1 MPRRLAASAALLLL
15 GACGAPI
22 PSFSPMP
29 APVPQGQRDSRY
41 EACRDQAT
49 RVVQYRERG
58 QLMRSDET
66 ESGRGTLTVAPY
78 SRVEADRGAAQIDR
92 DRLIAECLRASPDP
106 VRGPGSAQGG
116 GTQGGATAPA
126 ADAPPAQSLRLPPS
140 GRALPP
146 PGATPAGAR

>member
-1 MPRRLAASAALLLL
+1 MPRRPAAAVALLLL

-22 PSFSPMP
+22 PSFSPIP
-29 APVPQGQRDSRY
+29 APVPAAQRDSRY
-41 EACRDQAT
+41 ETCRDQAT

-92 DRLIAECLRASPDP
+92 DRLIADCLRASPDP
-106 VRGPGSAQGG
+106 VRSPGAA
-116 GTQGGATAPA
+116 QGGATPA
-126 ADAPPAQSLRLPPS
+126 ADTPPATPLRLPPS

-146 PGATPAGAR
+146 PGTTGTR

>member
-1 MPRRLAASAALLLL
+1 MPRRLAATAALLLL

-22 PSFSPMP
+22 PTFSPIP

-41 EACRDQAT
+41 EACREQAT

-92 DRLIAECLRASPDP
+92 DRLIAECLRASPEP
-106 VRGPGSAQGG
+106 VRGPGA
-116 GTQGGATAPA
+116 AAAPA
-126 ADAPPAQSLRLPPS
+126 AETPPATTIRLPPT

-146 PGATPAGAR
+146 PTGMR

>member
-1 MPRRLAASAALLLL
+1 MPRRLAATAALLLL

-22 PSFSPMP
+22 PTFTPIP

-41 EACRDQAT
+41 EACREQAT

-78 SRVEADRGAAQIDR
+78 SRIEADRGAAQIDR

-106 VRGPGSAQGG
+106 VRGPGA
-116 GTQGGATAPA
+116 AAAPAAETAPA
-126 ADAPPAQSLRLPPS
+126 TTIRLPPS

-146 PGATPAGAR
+146 PTGMR

>member
-41 EACRDQAT
+41 EACREQAT

-92 DRLIAECLRASPDP
+92 DRLIAECLRASPTP
-106 VRGPGSAQGG
+106 VRGPG
-116 GTQGGATAPA
+116 ATAAPA
-126 ADAPPAQSLRLPPS
+126 AEAPPATTLRLPPS

-146 PGATPAGAR
+146 PSGTR